1 MVALCSPLT
10 LPRPFWQVF
19 AGKLTLVTVSF
30 QAFGKLQSDAWHA
43 PFMEAFGIGTLTPT
57 RGVQVP

>member
-1 MVALCSPLT
+1 M
-10 LPRPFWQVF
+10 F